1 MAPPPNLPK
10 LDATTTDMPAGT
22 SAVTPAGA
30 APGGSAGGSG
40 IPFTP
45 PPPLADLVDKKERR
59 VPLGADTF
67 LPRRHGDRT
76 GLADQEHNPATPH
89 AMADLDTAL
98 STFRESLLADVSR
111 VIAAS
116 PAGSA
121 QDAPRRDSPVDTRK
135 SRSKGKTRRHRS
147 PSPSSSCT
155 SSSSSPTTTDDDE
168 DRVGTKAGSG
178 KLAVLEFP
186 DDRFAGVLDYRSH
199 LLRNRHST
207 YGASQ
212 ARKMGRTAQN
222 MKFSFGGTPLF
233 NGKEPFKVFAWL
245 RKFVK
250 ACDDND
256 VSEGMGLYLI
266 PNFLAG
272 DAEARFTR
280 NLPGS
285 DIGGGQRALGS
296 FPAAVNW
303 LL

>member
-1 MAPPPNLPK
+1 
-10 LDATTTDMPAGT
+10 
-22 SAVTPAGA
+22 
-30 APGGSAGGSG
+30 
-40 IPFTP
+40 
-45 PPPLADLVDKKERR
+45 
-59 VPLGADTF
+59 
-67 LPRRHGDRT
+67 
-76 GLADQEHNPATPH
+76 
-89 AMADLDTAL
+89 MADLDTAL

-111 VIAAS
+111 VIAAI

-135 SRSKGKTRRHRS
+135 SRSKGKTRRHRG
-147 PSPSSSCT
+147 PSPSSSST

-168 DRVGTKAGSG
+168 DRVGAKVGSD

-186 DDRFAGVLDYRSH
+186 EDRFAGVLDYRSYR
-199 LLRNRHST
+199 LRDRHSA

-212 ARKMGRTAQN
+212 ARKMGRTAKN
-222 MKFSFGGTPLF
+222 MKFSFEGTPLF
-233 NGKEPFKVFAWL
+233 NGKEPLKVFSWL

-266 PNFLAG
+266 PNFFAG

-285 DIGGGQRALGS
+285 VIGGGQRALGS

-303 LL
+303 LLSTYAEPHALG